1 MGRRIVNL
9 CLTIALI
16 VSPIVNA
23 QERMR
28 QIPPAQTEPVSH
40 PNWVL
45 TPEGKERID
54 ATVARMDREVFQLRA
69 ENSSLRADVTEMAA
83 KPALTWKGAV
93 LLVGAGLVLGLA
105 VGVPVAIAVRR

>member
-23 QERMR
+23 QDRMR
-28 QIPPAQTEPVSH
+28 QIPPAHTESVSH

-54 ATVARMDREVFQLRA
+54 STVARMDREVFQLRV
-69 ENSSLRADVTEMAA
+69 ENTSLRADVQEMAA
-83 KPALTWKGAV
+83 KPALTWKAV
-93 LLVGAGLVLGLA
+93 ALFVGVGLVTGVT
-105 VGVPVAIAVRR
+105 VGVLVSR